1 MNELFHMLPPEGVKI
16 LTVLFL
22 SFLMGLEREERKPT
36 PEHYSFGGVR
46 TFPLIGLVGY
56 AMALLAGDQ
65 LLPLTIGFAVVAAFL
80 LMSYRHKLSVSTVA
94 GVTSEF
100 AGLTTYLVGALVYHE
115 QYWIAT
121 TLTVASVLLLELKG
135 GLESLTQRIPEGEI
149 LTFAKFLLLTAV
161 VLPILPNR
169 EIGRFQINPF
179 KTWLVVAAVST
190 VSYGS
195 YVIQKVTQRKG
206 GIILAAILGGAYSS
220 TITTVVM
227 AKRASRE
234 HRPHLFSGGILTAS
248 AMMYVRLAVLVGLFN
263 RDLFVRLGP
272 SFLSLAV
279 LAAGAGLI
287 WSRIPD
293 ESEQEIV
300 KEFQPKNPLELSAAF
315 VFALLFLFMLI
326 ATHLAITYLGRTGVY
341 SLAALMGF
349 TDVDPFIMGM
359 TESGGAITPLGT
371 ASTAILIAA
380 ASNNVLKGIYA
391 YAFCDRKTGLM
402 SLGLLLGLGAVG
414 LSPLI
419 LRYF

>member
-22 SFLMGLEREERKPT
+22 SFLMGLEREERKST

-248 AMMYVRLAVLVGLFN
+248 AMM
-263 RDLFVRLGP
+263 
-272 SFLSLAV
+272 
-279 LAAGAGLI
+279 
-287 WSRIPD
+287 
-293 ESEQEIV
+293 
-300 KEFQPKNPLELSAAF
+300 
-315 VFALLFLFMLI
+315 
-326 ATHLAITYLGRTGVY
+326 
-341 SLAALMGF
+341 
-349 TDVDPFIMGM
+349 
-359 TESGGAITPLGT
+359 
-371 ASTAILIAA
+371 
-380 ASNNVLKGIYA
+380 
-391 YAFCDRKTGLM
+391 
-402 SLGLLLGLGAVG
+402 
-414 LSPLI
+414 
-419 LRYF
+419 